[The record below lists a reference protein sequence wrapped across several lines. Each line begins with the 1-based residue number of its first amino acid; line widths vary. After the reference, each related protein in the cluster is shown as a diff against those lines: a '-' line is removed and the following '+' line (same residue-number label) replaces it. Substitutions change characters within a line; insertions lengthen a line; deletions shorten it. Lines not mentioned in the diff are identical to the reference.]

1 MDKILHVNFITVI
14 DRWGDVCGHKL
25 NSPDSKKFVFTAYN
39 LCECPEDATVNRDL
53 FNGDDY
59 LDAIRLG
66 MELARE
72 GYTSIEVRDRDIEE
86 D

>member
-1 MDKILHVNFITVI
+1 MDKILHVNFITVK
-14 DRWGDVCGHKL
+14 DSWGDVRGHEL
-25 NSPDSKKFVFTAYN
+25 DSSDSEKFAFTAYD
-39 LCECPEDATVNRDL
+39 LCECPEDATLDRDL
-53 FNGDDY
+53 FNGYDY

-72 GYTSIEVRDRDIEE
+72 GYTSIEVTDIEE

>member
-1 MDKILHVNFITVI
+1 MDKILHVNFIKVK
-14 DRWGDVCGHKL
+14 DSWGDLRGHEL
-25 NSPDSKKFVFTAYN
+25 DSPDSEKFAFTAYD
-39 LCECPEDATVNRDL
+39 LCECPEDATLDRDL
-53 FNGDDY
+53 FNGYDY

-72 GYTSIEVRDRDIEE
+72 GYTSIEVSDSEE

>member
-1 MDKILHVNFITVI
+1 MDKILHVNFITVKNH
-14 DRWGDVCGHKL
+14 WGDACGHKL
-25 NSPDSKKFVFTAYN
+25 NSPDSKEFGFTAYD
-39 LCECPEDATVNRDL
+39 LCECPEDATIDRDL
-53 FNGDDY
+53 FNGYDY

-72 GYTSIEVRDRDIEE
+72 GYTSIEVSKIEE

>member
-1 MDKILHVNFITVI
+1 MDKILHVNFIIVK
-14 DRWGDVCGHKL
+14 DHWGDVYGHKL
-25 NSPDSKKFVFTAYN
+25 YSLDSKKFYFTAYN
-39 LCECPEDATVNRDL
+39 LCECSEDATVYRDL

-59 LDAIRLG
+59 LNAIQLG

-72 GYTSIEVRDRDIEE
+72 GYTSIEVSYSEE

>member
-1 MDKILHVNFITVI
+1 MDKILHVNFITVK
-14 DRWGDVCGHKL
+14 DSWGDVCGHKL
-25 NSPDSKKFVFTAYN
+25 NSPDSKEFSFVAYD
-39 LCECPEDATVNRDL
+39 LCECPEDATIDRDL
-53 FNGDDY
+53 FNGNDY

-72 GYTSIEVRDRDIEE
+72 GYTSIEVSEIEE

>member
-1 MDKILHVNFITVI
+1 MDKILHVNFIKAK
-14 DRWGDVCGHKL
+14 DGEGDVYGHRL

-39 LCECPEDATVNRDL
+39 LCECPEDATVYRDL

-59 LDAIRLG
+59 LDAIQLG

-72 GYTSIEVRDRDIEE
+72 GYTSIEVTDIEE

>member
-1 MDKILHVNFITVI
+1 MDKILHVNFITVK
-14 DRWGDVCGHKL
+14 DSWGDVCGHKL
-25 NSPDSKKFVFTAYN
+25 NSPDSEKFDFTAYN
-39 LCECPEDATVNRDL
+39 LCEYPEDATVNRDL

-59 LDAIRLG
+59 LDAIQLG

-72 GYTSIEVRDRDIEE
+72 GYTSIEVTDIEE

>member
-1 MDKILHVNFITVI
+1 MDKILHVNFIKVK
-14 DRWGDVCGHKL
+14 DGEGDVYGHRL
-25 NSPDSKKFVFTAYN
+25 NSPDSKKFSFVAYD
-39 LCECPEDATVNRDL
+39 LCDFPEDATINRSL

-59 LDAIRLG
+59 LDAIQLG

-72 GYTSIEVRDRDIEE
+72 GYTSIEVSDSEE

>member
-1 MDKILHVNFITVI
+1 MDKILHVNFITVL
-14 DRWGDVCGHKL
+14 DHWGDVCGHKL
-25 NSPDSKKFVFTAYN
+25 NSPDCKEFDFTAYN
-39 LCECPEDATVNRDL
+39 LCEYPEDATVNRDL

-72 GYTSIEVRDRDIEE
+72 GYTSIEVSDSEE
-86 D
+86 S

>member
-1 MDKILHVNFITVI
+1 MDKILHVNFITVK
-14 DRWGDVCGHKL
+14 DYWGDVCGHKL
-25 NSPDSKKFVFTAYN
+25 NSPDSKKFIFTVYN
-39 LCECPEDATVNRDL
+39 LCECPEDATLDRDL
-53 FNGDDY
+53 FNDYDY

-72 GYTSIEVRDRDIEE
+72 GYTSIEVTDIEE

>member
-1 MDKILHVNFITVI
+1 MDKILHVNYITVK
-14 DRWGDVCGHKL
+14 DHWGDVCGHEL
-25 NSPDSKKFVFTAYN
+25 NSPDSEKFFFTAYN
-39 LCECPEDATVNRDL
+39 LCECPEDATVDRDL

-59 LDAIRLG
+59 LDAIRFG

-72 GYTSIEVRDRDIEE
+72 GYTSIEVSNSEE

>member
-1 MDKILHVNFITVI
+1 MDKILHVNFITVK
-14 DRWGDVCGHKL
+14 DRWGDVRGHEL
-25 NSPDSKKFVFTAYN
+25 DSPDSEKFAFTAYD
-39 LCECPEDATVNRDL
+39 LCECPEDATLDRDL
-53 FNGDDY
+53 FNGYDY

-72 GYTSIEVRDRDIEE
+72 GYTSIEVTDIEE

>member
-1 MDKILHVNFITVI
+1 MDTTI
-14 DRWGDVCGHKL
+14 
-25 NSPDSKKFVFTAYN
+25 Y
-39 LCECPEDATVNRDL
+39 RDL
-53 FNGDDY
+53 FNVDDY

-72 GYTSIEVRDRDIEE
+72 GYTSIEVSNSEE

>member
-1 MDKILHVNFITVI
+1 MDKILHVNFITVK
-14 DRWGDVCGHKL
+14 DSWGDVCGHKL
-25 NSPDSKKFVFTAYN
+25 NSPDSKKFVFIAYN

-53 FNGDDY
+53 FNANDY
-59 LDAIRLG
+59 LDAIQLG

-72 GYTSIEVRDRDIEE
+72 GYTSIEVTDIEE

>member
-1 MDKILHVNFITVI
+1 MDKILHVNFITVK
-14 DRWGDVCGHKL
+14 DRWGDVYGHEL
-25 NSPDSKKFVFTAYN
+25 NSPDSKKFKFSAYD
-39 LCECPEDATVNRDL
+39 LCECPEDATIDRDL
-53 FNGDDY
+53 FNGYDY

-72 GYTSIEVRDRDIEE
+72 GYTSIEVSDSEE

>member
-1 MDKILHVNFITVI
+1 MDKILHVNFITVK
-14 DRWGDVCGHKL
+14 DSWGDVCGHKL

-53 FNGDDY
+53 FNGYDY
-59 LDAIRLG
+59 LDAIRRG

-72 GYTSIEVRDRDIEE
+72 GYTSIEVSDSEE
-86 D
+86 T

>member
-1 MDKILHVNFITVI
+1 MDKVLHVNFITVK
-14 DRWGDVCGHKL
+14 DAWGDVCGHDL
-25 NSPDSKKFVFTAYN
+25 NSPDSEKFRFAAYN
-39 LCECPEDATVNRDL
+39 LCECPEDATVNRSL

-72 GYTSIEVRDRDIEE
+72 GYTSIEVNDI